1 MNGVNETYQNRKL
14 RDARAKELKDLG
26 YTVHKSSVRNQ
37 LLHPMYVTDA
47 GFHGD
52 RCLGNCEYKTPF
64 AVLYILTADRS

>member
-1 MNGVNETYQNRKL
+1 MNGVNETYQNRNL
-14 RDARAKELKDLG
+14 RDARAKELKALG
-26 YTVHKSSVRNQ
+26 FAVRKSSIRNQ

-52 RCLGNCEYKTPF
+52 RCFGNCDYKTSF